1 MLFFLRR
8 QAKFCIAWDNPIV
21 RFPSQD
27 VYLRKYVS
35 LWNSLKQSN
44 NDGETKC
51 YQNDNFSRAL
61 QISLYGLQE
70 ALAWDR
76 EITDWQTELLEGCA
90 SLSEQASGLYVCCW
104 VDGSLQSHPIMAFQF
119 RMDEFVCLFVLF

>member
-1 MLFFLRR
+1 M
-8 QAKFCIAWDNPIV
+8 AWDNPFV

-35 LWNSLKQSN
+35 LWNSLKHN
-44 NDGETKC
+44 GKETEC
-51 YQNDNFSRAL
+51 YRNEEFSRAL

-76 EITDWQTELLEGCA
+76 EITDWQTELLAGCMA
-90 SLSEQASGLYVCCW
+90 LNEQVCGLFFSFLC
-104 VDGSLQSHPIMAFQF
+104 VDDSS
-119 RMDEFVCLFVLF
+119 